1 MCCTPMPLLVHDQ
14 RVGDDVDDDD
24 KRSRSEDLV
33 RDPRVR
39 VIPLVVVGG
48 GDDDVSMRTVVI
60 IIYA

>member
-1 MCCTPMPLLVHDQ
+1 MPLLVHDQ

-39 VIPLVVVGG
+39 EIPVVGVVVGG
-48 GDDDVSMRTVVI
+48 GGGWPTGLLCAGRV
-60 IIYA
+60 

>member
-1 MCCTPMPLLVHDQ
+1 MCRTPMPLLVHDQ

-39 VIPLVVVGG
+39 EIPVVGVVVGG
-48 GDDDVSMRTVVI
+48 GGGWPTGLLCAGRV
-60 IIYA
+60 